1 MKMRAVLGSLLF
13 LVVAPG
19 TVCIL
24 LPWLITGWRATPG
37 SPARIVVGW
46 VLVAAV
52 GAVLLQAFLRFVVE
66 GLGTPAPV
74 AETERLVVGGLYRWV
89 RNPMYLAVLTLLAG
103 EVLVLGS
110 WPLLVY
116 AAVVALAQAAFV
128 EGYEE
133 PRLLERFGDDY
144 RRYRESVP
152 AWLPRRP

>member
-1 MKMRAVLGSLLF
+1 MRVRAAVGSLLF

-19 TVCIL
+19 TVCVL
-24 LPWLITGWRATPG
+24 VPWWITGWQRAPG
-37 SPARIVVGW
+37 GPLRIVPGW
-46 VLVAAV
+46 VLVVAGA
-52 GAVLLQAFLRFVVE
+52 AVLLQAFLRFVVE
-66 GLGTPAPV
+66 GLGTPAPI
-74 AETERLVVGGLYRWV
+74 AETDRLVVGGLYRWV

-128 EGYEE
+128 HGYEE

>member
-1 MKMRAVLGSLLF
+1 MRVRAAVGSLLF

-19 TVCIL
+19 TVCVL
-24 LPWLITGWRATPG
+24 VPWWITGWQRTPG
-37 SPARIVVGW
+37 GPLRIVPGW
-46 VLVAAV
+46 VLVVAGA
-52 GAVLLQAFLRFVVE
+52 AVLLQAFLRFVVE
-66 GLGTPAPV
+66 GLGTPAPI
-74 AETERLVVGGLYRWV
+74 AETDRLVVGGLYRWV
-89 RNPMYLAVLTLLAG
+89 RNPMYVAVLTLLAG

-128 EGYEE
+128 HGYEE